1 MSGNSIRRL
10 EKTTYLII
18 PQGVKMK
25 IKKMKNESMSK
36 KKIIQLIDD
45 KQSIIADIIID
56 TFGIKITTEN
66 NINAEVKQVDIG
78 DEYED

>member
-1 MSGNSIRRL
+1 
-10 EKTTYLII
+10 
-18 PQGVKMK
+18 MK